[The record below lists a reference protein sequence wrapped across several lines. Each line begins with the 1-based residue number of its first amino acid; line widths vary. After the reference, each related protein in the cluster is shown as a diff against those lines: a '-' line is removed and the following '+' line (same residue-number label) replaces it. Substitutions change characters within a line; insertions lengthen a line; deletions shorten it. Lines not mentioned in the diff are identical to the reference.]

1 MNLMMSRYTV
11 IKTITENGLKMAK
24 NVAIMVENITI
35 LAGKNVNKQNFATKQ
50 FDLNINK
57 T

>member
-11 IKTITENGLKMAK
+11 IKITENGLKMAK
-24 NVAIMVENITI
+24 NVAIMVENIII

-50 FDLNINK
+50 FDLNLNK

>member
-11 IKTITENGLKMAK
+11 IKTITENGLKMGK
-24 NVAIMVENITI
+24 NVVIMVENITI